1 MRAGKWPGGYLRRTK
16 AGAEVYVLERWVR
29 GEHFHV
35 STRCTSLRAAMK
47 HLERFEASPQQYL
60 REERRAAAGLVLTGE
75 LVEQWTEF
83 AKREGLTPKYTN
95 ETVRMLG
102 DWTENFDGADLRH
115 LTRADVERGLKGR
128 GQRMHRII
136 ALKTFFTWL
145 RSTEGLITTSEDVTV
160 DVAVPQGTPE
170 KHVRRKA
177 TDRAVVAAA
186 FPHLEFREA
195 AVLQLLCAT
204 AWHVEEVRRFAEVG
218 ELAAGAGDV
227 LAVAQVRH
235 KSGELTRTPLK
246 HALHVFAAESVRAGG
261 RLPETRW
268 LNKQLWKGCAAA
280 GVPKF
285 RLGHMRHTVLTW
297 AKDAGASMEDL
308 AEFAGH
314 KSPVTTRRFYVDQAV
329 PTVAVPVVVL
339 Q

>member
-1 MRAGKWPGGYLRRTK
+1 M
-16 AGAEVYVLERWVR
+16 LERWVR
-29 GEHFHV
+29 GEHFHI

-60 REERRAAAGLVLTGE
+60 REERRAAEGLVLTAE
-75 LVEQWTEF
+75 LVEQWREF
-83 AKREGLTPKYTN
+83 AARGELGAKYVAN
-95 ETVRMLG
+95 VVRVLG
-102 DWTENFDGADLRH
+102 DWAEAFNGADLRH
-115 LTRADVERGLKGR
+115 LTRADVERGLREKK
-128 GQRMHRII
+128 QRAGRII

-145 RSTEGLITTSEDVTV
+145 RTVEGLVTTAEDVTL
-160 DVAVPQGTPE
+160 DVSVPQGRPE

-177 TDRAVVAAA
+177 VERSVVAAV

-204 AWHVEEVRRFAEVG
+204 AWHVEEVRRFAEIG
-218 ELAAGAGDV
+218 EVAPGAGDV
-227 LAVAQVRH
+227 LAVLQVRH
-235 KSGELTRTPLK
+235 KSGERTRTPLK
-246 HALHVFAAESVRAGG
+246 HPLHVFAAECVRAGG
-261 RLPETRW
+261 RLPEVRW
-268 LNKQLWKGCAAA
+268 LNNHIWKACDELKL
-280 GVPKF
+280 PRF

-329 PTVAVPVVVL
+329 PTVAVPTVVL